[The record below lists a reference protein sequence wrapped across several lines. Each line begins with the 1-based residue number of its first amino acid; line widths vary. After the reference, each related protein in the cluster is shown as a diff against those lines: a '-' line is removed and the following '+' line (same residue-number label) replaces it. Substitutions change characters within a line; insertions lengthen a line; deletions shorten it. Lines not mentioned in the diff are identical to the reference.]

1 VQLSLE
7 GFNKSE
13 VKILKLL
20 QDAAILINALFV
32 DVFDHNSFE
41 VIDCVEKL
49 LKCDK
54 LTSEEYS
61 LIFNYRAIFALQN
74 GPYTLMPRTN
84 IKLNIKKERLVEL
97 LGFGLIFFFQTYNN
111 NICFF
116 QD

>member
-1 VQLSLE
+1 LE

-20 QDAAILINALFV
+20 QDAAILMNAMFV
-32 DVFDHNSFE
+32 DVFDHNSFAI
-41 VIDCVEKL
+41 IDALEKL
-49 LKCDK
+49 LKCDQ

-84 IKLNIKKERLVEL
+84 IKLNVKKERLTEL
-97 LGFGLIFFFQTYNN
+97 LGLKILFFFL
-111 NICFF
+111 
-116 QD
+116 